1 MTKKVVIP
9 PRSCIYANV
18 KFNRVPDC
26 DVVVNPC
33 HNIQGLLSSN
43 CNLAKEKQVMLFKS
57 PTDKYINI
65 RKSTNVG
72 TAMQLDQIISNEEHI
87 QSENV

>member
-1 MTKKVVIP
+1 MKKKVVIP

-18 KFNRVPDC
+18 KFNRIPDC

-43 CNLAKEKQVMLFKS
+43 CILAKEKHVMLFKS
-57 PTDKYINI
+57 PTDKYITI

-72 TAMQLDQIISNEEHI
+72 TAMQLKSDH
-87 QSENV
+87 